1 MPNYA
6 LNKIVI
12 VILQVYYI
20 TEDERVLAKSCD
32 IIIMIIII
40 FLRHPTSDY
49 YC

>member
-1 MPNYA
+1 MLNYA

-12 VILQVYYI
+12 IILQVYNM
-20 TEDERVLAKSCD
+20 TGDERVLAKSCD

-40 FLRHPTSDY
+40 FLRHPASDY